1 MCQAMCRESSG
12 ATMTCASVYCHLP
25 ALRLPQPAP
34 ILELDGWQLVTLSG
48 DEWFELEDPHCREWV
63 ARVDAERPV
72 FLKYAEEFN
81 GDLTS
86 VAQTRIEAGKR
97 VAGSIAIVVLL
108 RDQILLPSVEN
119 SCVSMAKS

>member
-1 MCQAMCRESSG
+1 
-12 ATMTCASVYCHLP
+12 MTCASVYCHLP

-108 RDQILLPSVEN
+108 RDQVLLPSVEN